1 MDRRLAAIL
10 AADAVAYSR
19 LVGEDEEGALAHF
32 EACRKILVEHIEAHR
47 GRVFGGAGDSVVAEF
62 QSPVEALRA
71 SLDIQQAL
79 SSHNE
84 ALDPGKRMLF
94 RIGLNLGDV
103 VVEEGNLL
111 GEGVNVAVRLE
122 SIAPAGGIVLSDSF
136 HEQVKHLPG
145 LGFADLGP
153 QKLKNIPKPV
163 RAFTVVAG
171 GLPPV
176 RRRVSRLPMAVLA
189 AVLAAVAAFGAWH
202 YGAPLLRPA
211 PSAPQTAQA
220 TVLPEDPTIAI
231 LPLAN
236 LSGDPGQDYFSD
248 GITND
253 ITTDLSK
260 FSQLFVIASNS
271 AFMYKGK
278 PTKVQDVATALG
290 VRYLLEGSVQ
300 RESDRVRINAQLID
314 ASTGHHIWAERY
326 DRILND
332 VFAVQDEIVK
342 AIVSA
347 LAVKVEAAELN
358 RITRRET
365 TSMDAYDYWLR
376 GRAIYDDPDKV
387 TKEGNAEARMWFE
400 KAVNADPKFARAYG
414 HMAYL
419 SVRDWQNGWTAD
431 GEASLKEGERLALK
445 SVQLGPDDYDNH
457 WSLAIVYWNQGRFD
471 DALKE
476 YDIARKLNPNDADL
490 MAEMGEY
497 MIYGGR
503 KKEAVAQ
510 ILEAIRHNP
519 EERYWYKWNL
529 AKAYYMVGE
538 YQKAID
544 AVGEL
549 TDPPNDTLLIV
560 AAAKAQLGELS
571 VAKNEIAKFSK
582 NDPEWTV
589 QKSGNYHYAD
599 PKDRE
604 HWLDGLRKAG
614 LKEK

>member
-19 LVGEDEEGALAHF
+19 LVGEDEEGALALF
-32 EACRKILVEHIEAHR
+32 EACRRIIVEHIEAHQ
-47 GRVFGGAGDSVVAEF
+47 GRVFGGAGDSVIAEF

-71 SLDIQQAL
+71 SFEIQHAIAA
-79 SSHNE
+79 HNGE
-84 ALDPGKRMLF
+84 LQPEKRMLF

-103 VVEEGNLL
+103 VVEEANLL
-111 GEGVNVAVRLE
+111 GEGVNIAVRLE
-122 SIAPAGGIVLSDSF
+122 SIAEPGGIVMSESF
-136 HEQVKHLPG
+136 YEQVKRLPG
-145 LGFADLGP
+145 LSFTDLGL
-153 QKLKNIPKPV
+153 QKLKNISQPV
-163 RAFTVVAG
+163 RAFASTASGVP
-171 GLPPV
+171 L
-176 RRRVSRLPMAVLA
+176 RRRRRSVAPMAAIAAILLA
-189 AVLAAVAAFGAWH
+189 AIGWSAWH
-202 YGAPLLRPA
+202 YGMPFLKA
-211 PSAPQTAQA
+211 PSPSSEVAQTAP
-220 TVLPEDPTIAI
+220 LPEDPAIAV

-300 RESDRVRINAQLID
+300 RASDRVRINAQLID
-314 ASTGHHIWAERY
+314 ASTGRHIWAERY
-326 DRILND
+326 DRVLTD

-342 AIVSA
+342 AIVTA
-347 LAVKVEAAELN
+347 LAVKVEAAELD
-358 RITRRET
+358 RINRRET

-376 GRAIYDDPDKV
+376 GREIYGDPDKV
-387 TKEGNAEARMWFE
+387 TKEGNEEASRWFK
-400 KAVNADPKFARAYG
+400 KAIEADSKFARAYG
-414 HMAYL
+414 HLAYL
-419 SVRDWQNGWTAD
+419 SVREWQNGWSPD

-445 SVQLGPDDYDNH
+445 SVELGPDDYDNH
-457 WSLAIVYWNQGRFD
+457 WSLAIVYWNQGKFD
-471 DALKE
+471 QALRE
-476 YDIARKLNPNDADL
+476 YDAARKLNENDADL
-490 MAEMGEY
+490 LAEMGEY

-503 KKEAVAQ
+503 KKEAVTQ
-510 ILEAIRHNP
+510 ILKAIKHNP
-519 EERYWYKWNL
+519 DVPFWYWWNL
-529 AKAYYMVGE
+529 GKAYYMVGD
-538 YQKAID
+538 YKGAID
-544 AVGEL
+544 AIGKIA
-549 TDPPNDTLLIV
+549 DPPNDTLLIL
-560 AAAKAQLGELS
+560 AAARAQLGESSL
-571 VAKNEIAKFSK
+571 AKGDIAKFSK

-589 QKSGNYHYAD
+589 EKSGNYHYAD